1 MARTLLTNEQWH
13 KLKII
18 LLQLGIYNKHNLR
31 LTVEGILF
39 RIRTGIPWRDPPK
52 CFSCHNTIYK
62 TFVRW
67 YKLGKLMKLFQCL
80 SKEADTEWVFIDGSY
95 IKAHINMLVMLLTRQ
110 NKALVKVW
118 VVTPQRF
125 ILW

>member
-1 MARTLLTNEQWH
+1 MACTLLTNEQWH

-39 RIRTGIPWRDPPK
+39 RIRTGIPWRDLPK
-52 CFSCHNTIYK
+52 CFGCHNTIYK

-67 YKLGKLMKLFQCL
+67 
-80 SKEADTEWVFIDGSY
+80 
-95 IKAHINMLVMLLTRQ
+95 
-110 NKALVKVW
+110 
-118 VVTPQRF
+118 
-125 ILW
+125 